1 MNNSTKRLQKE
12 LMKLTKEPPIPNC
25 KITAKDTDIT
35 EWTVKIPGPAST
47 PFDKGTF
54 TFRFKFPKEY
64 PFHSPEITC
73 LHKVYHCNFDKE
85 GKLCLDIVR
94 KENWSPMIGVKEVV
108 VAIQQL
114 LREPNVGHPLDED
127 IAAQMEKDPKK
138 YEASAKKYTKQYAK

>member
-1 MNNSTKRLQKE
+1 MAW
-12 LMKLTKEPPIPNC
+12 LTFPSVRSIH
-25 KITAKDTDIT
+25 AHHLD
-35 EWTVKIPGPAST
+35 ASIR
-47 PFDKGTF
+47 TF
-54 TFRFKFPKEY
+54 AA
-64 PFHSPEITC
+64 SLVQITC